1 MKKTF
6 GVQGD
11 CKGGGLVGSGSGFGW
26 KQVPRCREA
35 RQGQLLR
42 WCLIQTLFTQAS
54 WEWQISRSQLWKN
67 APWGRCGLEVLGP
80 KHPGTLCLP

>member
-26 KQVPRCREA
+26 EQVPRCREA
-35 RQGQLLR
+35 RQGTAAKVVSNPDLVHSGFLGVAY
-42 WCLIQTLFTQAS
+42 LKTSTL
-54 WEWQISRSQLWKN
+54 ERCPVGPLWS
-67 APWGRCGLEVLGP
+67 
-80 KHPGTLCLP
+80 